1 MGSSHSIEASRAAI
15 VPSTELILAQTT
27 RLLHPPE
34 RYRLPP
40 TLSFYLPSLT
50 SITRR
55 LVSAILSGNETL
67 VQTLLL
73 PTPPLSHYA
82 YEQEPATSSS
92 PLSVNR
98 PDESGFAPLHFALS
112 VQQPS
117 IPIINALYRSGA
129 DMNLRVSLGCGPLH
143 ILASAPRI
151 VDGHQ
156 AQTLRTTA
164 MHLVQS
170 LGTSL
175 SLQDV
180 DGNTCL
186 HMAAEKGTSGL
197 LVETFLQLDVDG
209 EMRKTVNHQG

>member
-1 MGSSHSIEASRAAI
+1 M
-15 VPSTELILAQTT
+15 
-27 RLLHPPE
+27 
-34 RYRLPP
+34 
-40 TLSFYLPSLT
+40 
-50 SITRR
+50 
-55 LVSAILSGNETL
+55 VSAILSGNETL

-73 PTPPLSHYA
+73 PTPSLPHYA
-82 YEQEPATSSS
+82 YNQETTSSS
-92 PLSVNR
+92 TPLLLNR

-117 IPIINALYRSGA
+117 IPIVNALYRSGA
-129 DMNLRVSLGCGPLH
+129 DMNLRTSLGCGPLH

-151 VDGHQ
+151 VDGQQ

-175 SLQDV
+175 GLQDV

-186 HMAAEKGTSGL
+186 HVAAQKGTSGL

-209 EMRKTVNHQG
+209 ELRKTVNHQGYVD